1 MLDFIPVDY
10 AAMDISLGKKTA
22 GYSKVVLVDGD
33 GKEYTSGTDSGMT
46 LTVDCPWASQAMADN
61 LLTKFIGRRY
71 QSYTAQDSFVSPD
84 ADLGDKVRV
93 GGSRSAI
100 LSKRT
105 EYGRQISTTISAPG
119 EEELDHEYE
128 YITKVER
135 EAQRQRSIFGNALAQ
150 ARKEANDKIL
160 ENYNDLIAA
169 LNGEDGAPEELK
181 AGIANYVRYDLENN
195 QGFAA
200 TKLFAQIG
208 EKAKAEINAY
218 VISDDKGHKK
228 SFLDL
233 MADVIK
239 LQGDVEI
246 LGNFTVDGGSIK
258 LINGKGMWIPDSTI
272 SVGGGSRDKLSTIT
286 FLTSTY
292 HYTTGLSVGADGIT
306 MDQKTFKPK
315 KITSTTGTVSVLG
328 C

>member
-61 LLTKFIGRRY
+61 LLTKFTGRMY
-71 QSYTAQDSFVSPD
+71 QSYTAQDSFISPD
-84 ADLGDKVRV
+84 ADLGDKVRI
-93 GGSRSAI
+93 GGSKSSI

-105 EYGRQISTTISAPG
+105 EFGRQISSTISAPG

-135 EAQRQRSIFGNALAQ
+135 EAQRQRSIFGNALAKVE
-150 ARKEANDKIL
+150 KETNDKIL

-169 LNGEDGAPEELK
+169 LNGEDGVPEDLK

-195 QGFAA
+195 EGFAA

-208 EKAKAEINAY
+208 EKAKAEISAY
-218 VISDDKGHKK
+218 VIKDQNGHAK
-228 SFLDL
+228 SFLEL

-246 LGNFTVDGGSIK
+246 LGNFTVSGGVIK
-258 LINGKGMWIPDSTI
+258 LVNGKGMWIPDSTI
-272 SVGGGSRDKLSTIT
+272 SVGGGSKASPSTIT
-286 FLTSTY
+286 YLTSVY
-292 HYTTGLSVGADGIT
+292 HYTTGLSVGSDGIT
-306 MDQKTFKPK
+306 MSQKTFGPK
-315 KITSTTGTVSVLG
+315 SITSTTGTVSVLG